1 MKKNNKGSAF
11 VMVLV
16 ILAIVGIL
24 AAVAL
29 WVSLVNYQMKLTD
42 INVKNNF
49 YSAESVL
56 DQICV
61 GLQTDVSEAY
71 QTAYNKTIVN
81 YSLMSDEQR
90 KSLFEAQF
98 KMALKKKK
106 MQINF

>member
-42 INVKNNF
+42 VKVKNNF
-49 YSAESVL
+49 
-56 DQICV
+56 
-61 GLQTDVSEAY
+61 
-71 QTAYNKTIVN
+71 
-81 YSLMSDEQR
+81 
-90 KSLFEAQF
+90 
-98 KMALKKKK
+98 
-106 MQINF
+106 